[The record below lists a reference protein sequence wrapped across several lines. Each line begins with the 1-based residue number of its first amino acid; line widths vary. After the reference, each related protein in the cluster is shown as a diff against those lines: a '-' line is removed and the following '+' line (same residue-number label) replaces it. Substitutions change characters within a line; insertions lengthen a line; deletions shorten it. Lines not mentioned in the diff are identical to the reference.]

1 MGQGGARREAEGR
14 ELMAALPLSL
24 ACGPYDLLRPL
35 IDGAARAPGIDLTIL
50 TMASPERHGRML
62 RHEEFDVCE
71 LSLVGYL
78 VARDQ
83 GRAFTAIP
91 VFPHRR
97 FRHGFVWK
105 RTGCGVERPADL
117 NGKRV
122 GLDTLQNS
130 AGLWMRGIL
139 ADHYGVDLKSI
150 EWWCQEE
157 EDVAFEPASWM
168 KLRRVAKGGSIDKML
183 VEGQLEAA
191 MYPETLPSAR
201 AGSPK
206 VGLLFP
212 DPKAAEIDYYKKSG
226 IFPIMHTVVVKNTI
240 LEKDPW
246 VAVSMVQAFEKA
258 KQLCYERMRD
268 PRNLQLAWAR
278 EAMDEQQAVL
288 GKDAWPYGL
297 EPNRKALETVVRTMF
312 DQGMIRKKPR
322 VEELFFAPSLQ
333 EIQHYL

>member
-1 MGQGGARREAEGR
+1 MTVDI
-14 ELMAALPLSL
+14 PITI
-24 ACGPYDLLRPL
+24 ACGDYDRTRAIKDGRVPVEGCAVTYIPL
-35 IDGAARAPGIDLTIL
+35 EPEEVFFRAF
-50 TMASPERHGRML
+50 RYQ
-62 RHEEFDVCE
+62 EFDVCE

-83 GRAFTAIP
+83 GKAFTAIP

-117 NGKRV
+117 NGRRV

-139 ADHYGVDLKSI
+139 ADHYGVDLRSI

-157 EDVAFEPASWM
+157 EDVAFEPAAWM
-168 KLRRVAKGGSIDKML
+168 KVRRVAKGGSIDRML

-191 MYPETLPSAR
+191 IYPETLPSFR
-201 AGSPK
+201 DGSPK

-212 DPKAAEIDYYKKSG
+212 NPKAAEIDYYKKSG
-226 IFPIMHTVVVKNTI
+226 IFPIMHTVVVKNAI
-240 LEKDPW
+240 LERNPW
-246 VAVSMVQAFEKA
+246 VAMSVVQAFEKA

-268 PRNLQLAWAR
+268 PRNLQLAWVR

-297 EPNRKALETVVRTMF
+297 VEPNRKALEAVVRTMF
-312 DQGMIRKKPR
+312 DQGMIRKKPE

>member
-1 MGQGGARREAEGR
+1 R
-14 ELMAALPLSL
+14 
-24 ACGPYDLLRPL
+24 
-35 IDGAARAPGIDLTIL
+35 
-50 TMASPERHGRML
+50 
-62 RHEEFDVCE
+62 
-71 LSLVGYL
+71 
-78 VARDQ
+78 

-105 RTGCGVERPADL
+105 RTGCGIERPSDL

-157 EDVAFEPASWM
+157 EDVAFEPAPWM
-168 KLRRVAKGGSIDKML
+168 KIERVAKGGSIDRML
-183 VEGQLEAA
+183 VDGGLEAA
-191 MYPETLPSAR
+191 IYPETLPSAR

-212 DPKAAEIDYYKKSG
+212 DTKAAEIDYYRKSG
-226 IFPIMHTVVVKNTI
+226 IFPIMHTVVVKNAI
-240 LEKDPW
+240 LEKHPW
-246 VAVSMVQAFEKA
+246 VAMSVVQAFGRA

-268 PRNLQLAWAR
+268 PRNLQLAWVR
-278 EAMDEQQAVL
+278 EAMEEQQSVL

-297 EPNRKALETVVRTMF
+297 EPNRKALETVVRHMY
-312 DQGMIRKKPR
+312 DQGMIRKKPA